1 MTDFFKKF
9 QRRMGKG
16 VMPVSKSQKR
26 PKFNRKVDNLTGK
39 KSKTGRSLT
48 ETEMDFLRSLMAKK
62 RKFMTPK

>member
-1 MTDFFKKF
+1 M
-9 QRRMGKG
+9 Q
-16 VMPVSKSQKR
+16 KSQKR